1 MATKAKTRAARLRMY
16 NVGFG
21 DTFLLTLPT
30 AGRDRRILID
40 CGSVAKAQR
49 SIGEIAQSIV
59 DEIGA
64 EGKPRLDV
72 VIATH
77 RHRDH
82 VAGFASP
89 VWDDVEVGEVWMPW
103 TEHPTDPKAK

>member
-1 MATKAKTRAARLRMY
+1 MATKKQTRAARLRMY

-21 DTFLLTLPT
+21 DAFLLTLPT
-30 AGRDRRILID
+30 DEGDRRILID
-40 CGSVAKAQR
+40 CGSVAKASR

-59 DEIGA
+59 EELSDQ
-64 EGKPRLDV
+64 GKPRLDI

-82 VAGFASP
+82 VAGFASGI
-89 VWDDVEVGEVWMPW
+89 WDKVEVGEVWMPW
-103 TEHPTDPKAK
+103 T